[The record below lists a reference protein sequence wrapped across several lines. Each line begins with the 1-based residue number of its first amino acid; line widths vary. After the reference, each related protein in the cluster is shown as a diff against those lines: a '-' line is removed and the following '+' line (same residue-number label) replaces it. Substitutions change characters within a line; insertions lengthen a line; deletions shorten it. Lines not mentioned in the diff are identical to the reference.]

1 LNYEPMLVS
10 AVIPAY
16 NASRYITES
25 VRSVLEQ
32 THAELELIV
41 IDDGSTDDT
50 VDMARAAFGD
60 DPRARVHSFPNV
72 GLPGARSRGLE
83 LARGE
88 LLAQLDADDRW
99 LPDKLSKQIAV
110 LQAEPHTVCVG
121 CLMRYIGEDGHTL
134 RGPRG
139 FTPTT
144 GEDPRDPNRQELIRQ
159 ALLLPFPPSTILYRT
174 ETLRTVG
181 GWDATI
187 PTYGEDVDLLARIAA
202 RGSVGI
208 VPEPLA
214 EYRLHLDSMTVD
226 DFFARRRYMMFV
238 IQRHQARMDG
248 GDLTFEQFEAGYHP
262 TWRERRLARA
272 NHHVRKAGMSLLYRH
287 YPAAVGHFTAALA
300 MRPSYPLARVYKGIT
315 GKAQPRLLKGLPT
328 GRGSG

>member
-1 LNYEPMLVS
+1 MLVT

-16 NASRYITES
+16 NASRYLTEA
-25 VRSVLEQ
+25 VRSVLTQ
-32 THAELELIV
+32 THAELELVV

-50 VDMARAAFGD
+50 VEVATAAFGG
-60 DPRARVHSFPNV
+60 DPRARVHSFENI
-72 GLPGARSRGLE
+72 GLPGARSRGLD
-83 LARGE
+83 LAKGG

-99 LPDKLSKQIAV
+99 LPDKLAKQVAV
-110 LQAEPHTVCVG
+110 LEAEPNTVCVG
-121 CLMRYIGEDGHTL
+121 CLMRYIGEDGHVL

-144 GEDPRDPNRQELIRQ
+144 GEDPSDPSRQELIRQ

-174 ETLRTVG
+174 DALRAVS

-202 RGSVGI
+202 HGSVGI

-238 IQRHQARMDG
+238 IQRHQARMAG
-248 GDLTFEQFEAGYHP
+248 GDLTFEEFEAGYNP
-262 TWRERRLARA
+262 TRRDRRLARA
-272 NHHVRKAGMSLLYRH
+272 NHHVRKAGMSLLYRR
-287 YPAAVGHFTAALA
+287 YLPAAGHFIAALV
-300 MRPSYPLARVYKGIT
+300 MRPSYPLARVYKGLT
-315 GKAQPRLLKGLPT
+315 GKAQPRLLRGLPT
-328 GRGSG
+328 RPGNG